1 MPETIVLGYDG
12 SDCADAALDEAV
24 RLAAADGSRIVVA
37 FCFHVWPGGGE
48 AGDFAHELERMGRE
62 VTATGVRK
70 VEQAGVEAEAVLVD
84 DRPAEGLAAIAERR
98 GARLIVV
105 GTQGEHP
112 IAGAIL
118 GSVPHKLLHISRI
131 PVLVVPSG

>member
-1 MPETIVLGYDG
+1 M
-12 SDCADAALDEAV
+12 
-24 RLAAADGSRIVVA
+24 
-37 FCFHVWPGGGE
+37 
-48 AGDFAHELERMGRE
+48 
-62 VTATGVRK
+62 TGVRK

-84 DRPAEGLAAIAERR
+84 DRPAEGLAAVAERR